1 MEHILDKE
9 EEYSDD
15 MKNLL
20 ENLSKSGRDL

>member
-1 MEHILDKE
+1 MEHILGKE
-9 EEYSDD
+9 EEHSDD